1 MCALLDAHDLFYTED
16 KLLKTKPPKWWCKME
31 VVVSVHSAKGFD
43 EPHTKLEETKRT
55 ARILKIVLM
64 IAASPRRYQRKN
76 LVKHFEVSPRMIDK
90 DLEIIRHSLLLPLD
104 KDRSG
109 YYFKATP
116 DLPMLKLGFAEA
128 LALLTAL
135 QSAQR
140 VSGIGTPELAAAVA
154 RLETLFPEEYTVM
167 LRQLAKPT
175 PLTDHRQHRQSM
187 MALLGRAH
195 LEGRKLWIR
204 YETASR
210 NGDINERTVHPYALI
225 PYVRSWQLV
234 AYCEKRCD
242 VVMFKVDRIH
252 EARILDANY
261 TIPADFDFDKYMGSA
276 WGMMRTGSLP
286 VETVVLKFTPEA
298 GRWVAEEDWHKS
310 QQIKQLEDGSVLF
323 QVHIPI
329 TPEFVNWVMYYGA
342 KVEVLEPSH
351 LRVTVAE
358 GHRRASTLYEKAER

>member
-1 MCALLDAHDLFYTED
+1 MSTLSQGFIESLD
-16 KLLKTKPPKWWCKME
+16 
-31 VVVSVHSAKGFD
+31 
-43 EPHTKLEETKRT
+43 TKLEETKRT
-55 ARILKIVLM
+55 ARILNIVLM
-64 IAASPRRYQRKN
+64 VATSPRRYLRRD
-76 LVKHFEVSPRMIDK
+76 LAERFEVSERMIDK
-90 DLEIIRHSLLLPLD
+90 DLEIIRHGLLLQMNR
-104 KDRSG
+104 DRSG
-109 YYFKATP
+109 YFFEQIP
-116 DLPMLKLGFAEA
+116 DLPTLKLGFAEA
-128 LALLTAL
+128 LALLMAM

-154 RLETLFPEEYTVM
+154 RLESLFPDKYLAM
-167 LRQLAKPT
+167 LRQLSKPA
-175 PLTDHRQHRQSM
+175 PMTDQRQHRQSM
-187 MALLGRAH
+187 LTVLGRAQ

-210 NGDINERTVHPYALI
+210 NGDINERVVHPYTLI

-234 AYCEKRCD
+234 AYCEKRRD

-276 WGMMRTGSLP
+276 WGMMRAGSLP
-286 VETVVLKFTPEA
+286 VEAVVLKFTPEA

-310 QQIKQLEDGSVLF
+310 QQVEYLEDGGVLF

-342 KVEVLEPSH
+342 KVEVLEPTH
-351 LRVTVAE
+351 LRATVME
-358 GHRRASTLYEKAER
+358 GHRQAYALYVGEDR

>member
-1 MCALLDAHDLFYTED
+1 VSTLSQGLLDSSD
-16 KLLKTKPPKWWCKME
+16 
-31 VVVSVHSAKGFD
+31 
-43 EPHTKLEETKRT
+43 TKLEETKRT
-55 ARILKIVLM
+55 ARILTIVLM
-64 IAASPRRYQRKN
+64 VATSPRRYLRRH
-76 LVKHFEVSPRMIDK
+76 LAERFEVSERMIDK
-90 DLEIIRHSLLLPLD
+90 DLDIIRHGLRLQLH

-109 YYFKATP
+109 YFFEQIP
-116 DLPMLKLGFAEA
+116 DLPTLKLGFAEA
-128 LALLTAL
+128 LALLTAV

-140 VSGIGTPELAAAVA
+140 VSGIGTPELAAAIA
-154 RLETLFPEEYTVM
+154 RLESLFPDEYLAM
-167 LRQLAKPT
+167 LHQLAKPA
-175 PLTDHRQHRQSM
+175 PVTDQRQHRQSM
-187 MALLGRAH
+187 LTLLGRAY

-210 NGDINERTVHPYALI
+210 NGDINERVVHPFALV

-252 EARILDANY
+252 EAKTLDANY

-276 WGMMRTGSLP
+276 WGMMRAGSLP

-310 QQIKQLEDGSVLF
+310 QQTEQLEDGSVLF
-323 QVHIPI
+323 QVCIPI

-342 KVEVLEPSH
+342 KVEVLEPAH
-351 LRVTVAE
+351 LRATVME
-358 GHRRASTLYEKAER
+358 GHRQAYAIYFRERSQDV